1 MGLVYFFVGV
11 LALLFI
17 GGAIW
22 AIVSGAPV
30 VGFII
35 LCVVIGAIVVWLG
48 GSSLVVDS
56 ESICFCLT

>member
-22 AIVSGAPV
+22 AIASGAPV

-48 GSSLVVDS
+48 GSFLVVDS

>member
-17 GGAIW
+17 GGAVW
-22 AIVSGAPV
+22 AIISGAPI

-35 LCVVIGAIVVWLG
+35 LCVVVGAIVVWLG
-48 GSSLVVDS
+48 GCSSVDAS
-56 ESICFCLT
+56 ELICFCLT

>member
-22 AIVSGAPV
+22 DIVSGAPV